1 MASRLLDALTTK
13 GTHAVGSINSW
24 KIRTLPYGAIVDTAD
39 VDNFTIVELG
49 FNSDGERIC
58 KQLSDKAIA
67 GYLVASPERRY
78 VDGELMYDFYNKTGE
93 RARIVL
99 LDTGLR
105 FETSAFTLDEGD
117 ETATPARE
125 AVAAVAK
132 GCVAH
137 FDKTA
142 KKFIISAAAT
152 PHADYD
158 NAANQF
164 LVVATEDDTD
174 AIDGIDVIRLE
185 VIK

>member
-1 MASRLLDALTTK
+1 MNYLAVDKGIEALKKIDVPADWGKAKDEAAATRDVPAFISNIQEPVNGQRGDKLPVSTF
-13 GTHAVGSINSW
+13 VGM
-24 KIRTLPYGAIVDTAD
+24 
-39 VDNFTIVELG
+39 E
-49 FNSDGERIC
+49 DGI
-58 KQLSDKAIA
+58 
-67 GYLVASPERRY
+67 
-78 VDGELMYDFYNKTGE
+78 GELMYDFYNKTGE